1 MNRMYNFTMSI
12 PTEIIFGEGAE
23 EQAGMQMK
31 RYADRILLLYGSE
44 RIFRTGL
51 GQRLTACLEEA
62 GCTVVPQGGVT
73 ANADSE
79 LIRKAVRV
87 IRDRELNGILAVG
100 GGSVIDSA
108 KAAAAGACLRGTV
121 EELFR
126 GDIEPEAFLPVGA
139 VVTLPA
145 TGSEANGMAVIQDHE
160 THDKLLRYFPQFK
173 PRFALLDPALTVT
186 LPARQTAAG
195 GFDVFA
201 HAFER
206 FFDLRRES
214 VLLDRMTAGLM
225 KTVTECLPRVIH
237 DPGDLQNRAE
247 MMFAAT
253 AAHSD
258 MLGPGGDFACH
269 TMSHILTK
277 EYGLAHG
284 AALAMLIPAWCRE
297 MFPKNG
303 ERFAEFYRQV
313 FGEKEPRKGQ
323 ERLETFVDEIGI
335 PRKLGSAGI
344 GPEKLAEETMDS
356 VPQVGEG
363 FCDGMNEEEIIR
375 VFRRIMP

>member
-1 MNRMYNFTMSI
+1 MYNFTMSI

-160 THDKLLRYFPQFK
+160 THDKLDRK
-173 PRFALLDPALTVT
+173 
-186 LPARQTAAG
+186 
-195 GFDVFA
+195 
-201 HAFER
+201 
-206 FFDLRRES
+206 S
-214 VLLDRMTAGLM
+214 V
-225 KTVTECLPRVIH
+225 V
-237 DPGDLQNRAE
+237 
-247 MMFAAT
+247 
-253 AAHSD
+253 
-258 MLGPGGDFACH
+258 
-269 TMSHILTK
+269 
-277 EYGLAHG
+277 
-284 AALAMLIPAWCRE
+284 
-297 MFPKNG
+297 
-303 ERFAEFYRQV
+303 
-313 FGEKEPRKGQ
+313 
-323 ERLETFVDEIGI
+323 
-335 PRKLGSAGI
+335 
-344 GPEKLAEETMDS
+344 
-356 VPQVGEG
+356 
-363 FCDGMNEEEIIR
+363 
-375 VFRRIMP
+375 

>member
-1 MNRMYNFTMSI
+1 MYNFTMSI
-12 PTEIIFGEGAE
+12 PTEIIFGQGAE
-23 EQAGMQMK
+23 EQAGEQMK

-51 GQRLTACLEEA
+51 GQRLTARLEEA

-108 KAAAAGACLRGTV
+108 KAAAAGACLRGTI

-126 GDIEPEAFLPVGA
+126 GEIEPETFLPVGA

-145 TGSEANGMAVIQDHE
+145 
-160 THDKLLRYFPQFK
+160 
-173 PRFALLDPALTVT
+173 
-186 LPARQTAAG
+186 RQTAEG

-225 KTVTECLPRVIH
+225 KTVTECLPRVIR

-284 AALAMLIPAWCRE
+284 AALAMLIPAWCSE
-297 MFPKNG
+297 MFSKNG

-323 ERLETFVDEIGI
+323 ERLEAFVDGIGL
-335 PRKLGSAGI
+335 PRKLGSVGVGA
-344 GPEKLAEETMDS
+344 EKLAEETMAS

-363 FCDGMNEEEIIR
+363 FCDGMSEEEIIR
-375 VFRRIMP
+375 VFRRVMP